1 MPKVSVNGIEVY
13 YEVQGEGAPVM
24 LIMGLSGVGAAWG
37 EQIQRFAEDFRV
49 IVPDHRGTGRT
60 SKPEEGYT
68 IEQHASDMAETLRAI
83 GQSPAHVVG
92 TSTGGAIAQVMAL
105 DYPDVVRSA
114 VLSSTWAKTDAYYG
128 RALEIRKRALEE
140 SGDRAYTEVS
150 ALYFWSARYIRENPA
165 VVAQWVEDRVRNPA
179 DPAILAKRIDML
191 SRHDALHRLDEVRKP
206 VLVIS
211 GEDDTCMPPYFSEE
225 LANGIP
231 DAELAMLSGGHLLFN
246 ESPEAFHAR
255 VREFLIQH

>member
-83 GQSPAHVVG
+83 G
-92 TSTGGAIAQVMAL
+92 
-105 DYPDVVRSA
+105 
-114 VLSSTWAKTDAYYG
+114 
-128 RALEIRKRALEE
+128 
-140 SGDRAYTEVS
+140 
-150 ALYFWSARYIRENPA
+150 
-165 VVAQWVEDRVRNPA
+165 
-179 DPAILAKRIDML
+179 
-191 SRHDALHRLDEVRKP
+191 
-206 VLVIS
+206 
-211 GEDDTCMPPYFSEE
+211 
-225 LANGIP
+225 
-231 DAELAMLSGGHLLFN
+231 
-246 ESPEAFHAR
+246 
-255 VREFLIQH
+255 